1 LKVAHISAAE
11 LERLAREEVPIAG
24 EMGVRVDRVAPGEVD
39 ARVPYREA
47 FIRPG
52 GTVAGPVLM
61 ALADFVVWGVVM
73 SLIGPVKLAVTTNL
87 NINFLRRP
95 DPGDIIAKGRILK
108 LGRRLAV
115 GEVYLYTEGEDEL
128 IAHVTCTYSIPPM
141 GRAGSEPPQVDG
153 SSK

>member
-1 LKVAHISAAE
+1 MTEARISAEE
-11 LERLAREEVPIAG
+11 LERLAREEVPVAG
-24 EMGVRVDRVAPGEVD
+24 EMGVRVDRIAPGEVD

-47 FIRPG
+47 FVRPG

-61 ALADFVVWGVVM
+61 ALADFVIWGVVM
-73 SLIGPVKLAVTTNL
+73 SLIGPVKLAVTTSL

-115 GEVYLYTEGEDEL
+115 GEVYLYTEGREDL
-128 IAHVTCTYSIPPM
+128 LAHVTCTYSIPPVE
-141 GRAGSEPPQVDG
+141 GAGSEPAA
-153 SSK
+153 

>member
-1 LKVAHISAAE
+1 MKEARISAAE
-11 LERLAREEVPIAG
+11 LERLAREEVPVAG
-24 EMGVRVDRVAPGEVD
+24 EMGVRVDRIAAGEVD

-73 SLIGPVKLAVTTNL
+73 SLIGPVKLAVTTSL

-115 GEVYLYTEGEDEL
+115 GEVYLYNEGRDDL
-128 IAHVTCTYSIPPM
+128 VAHVTCTYSIPPLE
-141 GRAGSEPPQVDG
+141 GAGSEPPA
-153 SSK
+153 